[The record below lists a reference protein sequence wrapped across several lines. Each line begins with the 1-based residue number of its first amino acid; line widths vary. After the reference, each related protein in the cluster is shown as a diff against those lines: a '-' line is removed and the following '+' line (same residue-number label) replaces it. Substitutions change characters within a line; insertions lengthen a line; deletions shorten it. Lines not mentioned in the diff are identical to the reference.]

1 VKGRT
6 ELPGIVE
13 DYLAGKIF
21 VDEYVT
27 HNRMLDDINAGFGDM
42 HVRST

>member
-13 DYLAGKIF
+13 GQNLLHSTSMLRAGPSDTFLCQITCK
-21 VDEYVT
+21 EK
-27 HNRMLDDINAGFGDM
+27 
-42 HVRST
+42 